1 MSQAEERHAPTPVL
15 AFSLDEG
22 SADLF
27 INGEKRDYW
36 LPLMFA
42 NKDLKKCQL
51 TEPEDARDMAIVEIR
66 KDIKPVNSEEAAGRA
81 LDEFSQNDFRHQ
93 LVNSDAAKKGLT
105 GGVYVQVN
113 DNVVSHW
120 TIHLAGPIRK
130 RKTTVPKQW
139 TELGLNW
146 GENTSI
152 NFELDPKNIRFK

>member
-1 MSQAEERHAPTPVL
+1 MSQAEGRHAPTPVL

-27 INGEKRDYW
+27 INGEKRDYL

-105 GGVYVQVN
+105 GGCM
-113 DNVVSHW
+113 SKSMIMW
-120 TIHLAGPIRK
+120 LAIGQSTSRA
-130 RKTTVPKQW
+130 R
-139 TELGLNW
+139 LGKGKLQCLSNGRNW
-146 GENTSI
+146 V
-152 NFELDPKNIRFK
+152 